1 MPAWEQLITLEIIDK
16 MAVKI
21 KSELD
26 KLTNDELVKYL
37 NSLSKTNF
45 NQFVDADTK
54 VRYFI
59 YIYGEGIAKAIKG
72 TGLFFPAIVAMKITE
87 SGYGRNIPTGSF
99 NFGGVKYNP
108 NIHDG
113 FVLADTY
120 EIINGR
126 RVLVRDTKFAK
137 FKNAEDGIRQNI
149 RILLGDR
156 YKNAREQAKSPE
168 EQIKMIARAGYTT
181 TPADKYLRL
190 MSGNIKRVAKK
201 TGFGKIV

>member
-1 MPAWEQLITLEIIDK
+1 MN
-16 MAVKI
+16 VKS
-21 KSELD
+21 KKELD
-26 KLTNDELVKYL
+26 ALTNDELVNYL

-45 NQFVDADTK
+45 NSYVDADTK

-72 TGLFFPAIVAMKITE
+72 TGLFFPAITALKITE
-87 SGYGRNIPTGSF
+87 SGYGRNIPEGSF

-108 NIHDG
+108 NIHSDY
-113 FVLADTY
+113 VLADTY
-120 EIINGR
+120 EIKNGKK
-126 RVLVRDTKFAK
+126 VLVKGTKFAK

-149 RILLGDR
+149 QVLLGDR
-156 YKNAREQAKSPE
+156 YKNARLQAKSPE
-168 EQIKMIARAGYTT
+168 EQIKMIAKAGYTT
-181 TPADKYLRL
+181 TPADQYLSL

>member
-1 MPAWEQLITLEIIDK
+1 MK
-16 MAVKI
+16 VKTRA
-21 KSELD
+21 ELD

-37 NSLSKTNF
+37 DSISKRNF
-45 NQFVDADTK
+45 NSFIDADTK

-72 TGLFFPAIVAMKITE
+72 TGLFFPAITALKITE

-108 NIHDG
+108 NIHSD

-120 EIINGR
+120 EVIKGK

-137 FKNAEDGIRQNI
+137 FRNAEDGIRQNI
-149 RILLGDR
+149 RVLLGDR
-156 YKNAREQAKSPE
+156 YKNARLQAKSPE
-168 EQIKMIARAGYTT
+168 EQIKMIAKAGYTT
-181 TPADKYLRL
+181 TPADKYLSL

>member
-1 MPAWEQLITLEIIDK
+1 
-16 MAVKI
+16 MAVKT

-26 KLTNDELVKYL
+26 KLTNEELVSYL
-37 NSLSKTNF
+37 NKLSKTDF
-45 NQFVDADTK
+45 NSYVDADTK

-59 YIYGEGIAKAIKG
+59 YLYGEGIAKSIKG
-72 TGLFFPAIVAMKITE
+72 TDLFFPAITALKITE

-108 NIHDG
+108 NIHSDY
-113 FVLADTY
+113 VLSDTY
-120 EIINGR
+120 EVKNGK
-126 RVLVRDTKFAK
+126 RVLVKDTKFAK

-149 RILLGDR
+149 QVLLGDR
-156 YKNAREQAKSPE
+156 YKNARTQAKSPE

-181 TPADKYLRL
+181 TPADQYLSL

>member
-1 MPAWEQLITLEIIDK
+1 
-16 MAVKI
+16 MAVKS

-26 KLTNDELVKYL
+26 KLTNEELVSYL
-37 NSLSKTNF
+37 NKLSKTDF
-45 NQFVDADTK
+45 NSYVDADTK

-59 YIYGEGIAKAIKG
+59 YLYGEGIAKAIKG
-72 TGLFFPAIVAMKITE
+72 TDLFFPAITALKITE
-87 SGYGRNIPTGSF
+87 SGYGKNTPTGSF

-108 NIHDG
+108 NIHSDY
-113 FVLADTY
+113 VLSDTY
-120 EIINGR
+120 EVKNGK
-126 RVLVRDTKFAK
+126 RVLVKDTKFAK

-149 RILLGDR
+149 QVLLGDR
-156 YKNAREQAKSPE
+156 YKNARTQAKSPE

-181 TPADKYLRL
+181 TPADQYLSL

>member
-1 MPAWEQLITLEIIDK
+1 

-113 FVLADTY
+113 FVLVFNNKCKCKYNSKTINIWFRT
-120 EIINGR
+120 IIFT
-126 RVLVRDTKFAK
+126 LF
-137 FKNAEDGIRQNI
+137 
-149 RILLGDR
+149 
-156 YKNAREQAKSPE
+156 
-168 EQIKMIARAGYTT
+168 
-181 TPADKYLRL
+181 
-190 MSGNIKRVAKK
+190 
-201 TGFGKIV
+201 

>member
-1 MPAWEQLITLEIIDK
+1 
-16 MAVKI
+16 MAVKT

-26 KLTNDELVKYL
+26 KLSNDELAKYL
-37 NSLSKTNF
+37 NGLSKNDF
-45 NQFVDADTK
+45 NSYVDADTK

-59 YIYGEGIAKAIKG
+59 YLYGEGIAKAIKG
-72 TGLFFPAIVAMKITE
+72 TNLFFPAITALKITE

-108 NIHDG
+108 NIHSDY
-113 FVLADTY
+113 VLADTY
-120 EIINGR
+120 EVKSGK
-126 RVLVRDTKFAK
+126 RVLVKDTKFAK

-149 RILLGDR
+149 QVLLGDR
-156 YKNAREQAKSPE
+156 YKNAREQSKSPE

-181 TPADKYLRL
+181 TPADKYLSL

>member
-1 MPAWEQLITLEIIDK
+1 
-16 MAVKI
+16 MAVKT

-26 KLTNDELVKYL
+26 KLTNEELVSYL
-37 NSLSKTNF
+37 NKLSKTDF
-45 NQFVDADTK
+45 NSYVDADTK

-59 YIYGEGIAKAIKG
+59 YLYGEGIAKAIKG
-72 TGLFFPAIVAMKITE
+72 TDLFFPAITALKITE

-108 NIHDG
+108 NIHSDY
-113 FVLADTY
+113 VLSDTY
-120 EIINGR
+120 EVKNGK
-126 RVLVRDTKFAK
+126 RVLVKDTKFAK

-149 RILLGDR
+149 QVLLGDR
-156 YKNAREQAKSPE
+156 YKNARTQAKSPE

-181 TPADKYLRL
+181 TPADQYLSL